1 VYEQRKVSSAP
12 VVDPGANYLHGHLA
26 ILFGLLMRDDSVN
39 QTILLYAL
47 SGSDNRVILDSLVDQ
62 AREFVVFYAD
72 LTSRMAVAVAAV
84 EDQEEENSAPLS
96 DPQHSVERM
105 VRDGKGES
113 VARDIVTFLESLRD
127 SQPELT

>member
-1 VYEQRKVSSAP
+1 
-12 VVDPGANYLHGHLA
+12 
-26 ILFGLLMRDDSVN
+26 MRDDSVN